1 VTASI
6 GQRRGQFECGLLRQ
20 SQHLVHEAAVNLL
33 AFIAIPSLHRK
44 LRGIVRHTFPSQ
56 SNGRSPIVHSFGG
69 SPSAV
74 FWYSQL
80 PQTVQFQLLLI
91 FVMWP
96 GDPISLTPES
106 LDHHAGEREM
116 AFQPIRDRHCK
127 AA

>member
-1 VTASI
+1 
-6 GQRRGQFECGLLRQ
+6 
-20 SQHLVHEAAVNLL
+20 
-33 AFIAIPSLHRK
+33 
-44 LRGIVRHTFPSQ
+44 
-56 SNGRSPIVHSFGG
+56 
-69 SPSAV
+69 V

>member
-1 VTASI
+1 MVLRADGNNETSV
-6 GQRRGQFECGLLRQ
+6 FLLLFF
-20 SQHLVHEAAVNLL
+20 HGH
-33 AFIAIPSLHRK
+33 
-44 LRGIVRHTFPSQ
+44 
-56 SNGRSPIVHSFGG
+56 
-69 SPSAV
+69 AV

-91 FVMWP
+91 FVMWT